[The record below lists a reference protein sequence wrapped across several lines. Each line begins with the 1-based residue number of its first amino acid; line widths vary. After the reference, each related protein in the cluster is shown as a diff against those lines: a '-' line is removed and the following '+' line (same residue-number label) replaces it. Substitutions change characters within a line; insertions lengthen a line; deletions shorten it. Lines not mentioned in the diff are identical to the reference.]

1 LRKLAIRSIPQ
12 LPGKLYLVTI
22 TDPSCSCVLQFPFPI
37 DAILAG
43 NADRNLLPEE
53 YSDLGFSTTAKPVSR
68 RRSAEEAAL
77 LAAARGSWKRTSL
90 NRPRGWQR
98 RTPQGEV
105 IEIENKREYWRLYD
119 KVWSLLIAMNGR
131 GAAANRGN
139 FVLPPTSGPTF
150 GQRARGLVESLNIP
164 ASEIAAAVVSGGLG
178 VVNIGSFAK
187 VLDKSSRSRGE
198 RCPRVVLRLVLLYLF
213 EADLDAA
220 KRCVQQFI
228 ALLPAFFSTES
239 EQNKNR
245 LQLLLWTLLDA
256 RTQIGSMDEGARFH
270 VVSQLIRE
278 IVEGGKAMLATSLMD
293 KDKPHDDVITASDAA
308 LHSLLQQDR
317 ILAAVK
323 EEARYLK
330 GATAQRAHEVEA
342 LRAELNTASA
352 QESKQK
358 KVLDDQIQTVGSSIC
373 ASDRGRRVAAQGV
386 YDEEQQA
393 ISVRRSFSYSFQ
405 THILNW
411 FPSCFCKI

>member
-1 LRKLAIRSIPQ
+1 MLLDGFWPQVGSIM
-12 LPGKLYLVTI
+12 LVECT
-22 TDPSCSCVLQFPFPI
+22 THWEKEK
-37 DAILAG
+37 
-43 NADRNLLPEE
+43 NHLLFCC
-53 YSDLGFSTTAKPVSR
+53 GR
-68 RRSAEEAAL
+68 
-77 LAAARGSWKRTSL
+77 KRTSL

-139 FVLPPTSGPTF
+139 FVLPSTSGPTF

-178 VVNIGSFAK
+178 VVSIGSFAK

-220 KRCVQQFI
+220 SRCVQQFI

-245 LQLLLWTLLDA
+245 LQLLLWYGLLK
-256 RTQIGSMDEGARFH
+256 I
-270 VVSQLIRE
+270 
-278 IVEGGKAMLATSLMD
+278 
-293 KDKPHDDVITASDAA
+293 
-308 LHSLLQQDR
+308 QD
-317 ILAAVK
+317 
-323 EEARYLK
+323 
-330 GATAQRAHEVEA
+330 
-342 LRAELNTASA
+342 
-352 QESKQK
+352 
-358 KVLDDQIQTVGSSIC
+358 
-373 ASDRGRRVAAQGV
+373 
-386 YDEEQQA
+386 
-393 ISVRRSFSYSFQ
+393 
-405 THILNW
+405 
-411 FPSCFCKI
+411 P